1 MKILTSLLF
10 ITDKSINVVVL
21 EKHVVLHLNLT
32 LFVCLTILLFPF
44 FFTKLKLIFV
54 GANETRFKITAFQ
67 SSNNTRIS
75 GSQRNVYTRKI
86 LKSKQTTHEIDLTLK
101 YCSSESF
108 GVEWK

>member
-10 ITDKSINVVVL
+10 ITNKVINVVVL
-21 EKHVVLHLNLT
+21 EKHVVPHLNLT
-32 LFVCLTILLFPF
+32 LFVCLTIFLFLF

-67 SSNNTRIS
+67 SSNKTRIS

-86 LKSKQTTHEIDLTLK
+86 LKSNQTTHEIDLTLK
-101 YCSSESF
+101 YYSSESF